1 MSAKI
6 LIVEDEAD
14 LVGVLMYNLRREG
27 FSVCAAANGAEALRL
42 VEADPIP
49 DLVLL
54 DLMLPDIS
62 GFDVC
67 RQIRTMDRTR
77 HVPVLMLTARGDE
90 ADRVRGFEV
99 GADDYVAKPFSVRE
113 LMLRIHALLRRL
125 GKSAA
130 APPGGACGVLR
141 VDAAAHRVWVDG
153 DEIALTALEF
163 RLLNAF
169 VERKDRV
176 QSRDAL
182 LSAVWNINADVT
194 TRTVDTHVKRL
205 REKLGPAG
213 DYIETVRGVGYRFSS
228 SAWEKR

>member
-1 MSAKI
+1 MNAKI

-14 LVGVLMYNLRREG
+14 LVGVLMYNLKREG
-27 FSVCAAANGAEALRL
+27 FSVRAAANGAEALRL
-42 VEADPIP
+42 VEEDPIP

-67 RQIRTMDRTR
+67 RQIRAMDKTR
-77 HVPVLMLTARGDE
+77 HVPVLMLTARGEE

-130 APPGGACGVLR
+130 ASPGGSCGVLR